1 MSTLYVA
8 TILVASIIALVW
20 IFIKFN
26 SRKTR
31 REEQAFFD
39 HFNRIASEHHIS
51 FTKHEKFNNKIIG
64 LDGLKKMLVIFEFE
78 NKDHPIL
85 INLSDLRS
93 CTLVKEYG
101 HINAGNENKPKLE
114 RYTQSI
120 DLVFTFKNKSES
132 ITVTLYE
139 NHMNGIDQMLSLE
152 ASGKDWETI
161 LSQSIPSYNKQLA

>member
-8 TILVASIIALVW
+8 AILVSSVVALVW

-26 SRKTR
+26 ARKTR
-31 REEQAFFD
+31 REEQAYFD
-39 HFNRIASEHHIS
+39 HFNRIASEHNIR
-51 FTKHEKFNNKIIG
+51 FTKHEKFSNKIIG
-64 LDGLKKMLVIFEFE
+64 LDQLKKTLVIFEFE
-78 NKDHPIL
+78 NQDNPIL
-85 INLSDLRS
+85 INLSDIRS

-120 DLVFTFKNKSES
+120 DLTFTFKNKSES

-139 NHMNGIDQMLSLE
+139 NHVNAIDQMLSLE
-152 ASGKDWETI
+152 ASGKDWESS
-161 LSQSIPSYNKQLA
+161 LSQLIPANNRQLV

>member
-8 TILVASIIALVW
+8 AILVASVVALVW

-26 SRKTR
+26 ARKTR

-39 HFNRIASEHHIS
+39 HFNRIASENNIKY
-51 FTKHEKFNNKIIG
+51 TKHEKFSNKIIG
-64 LDGLKKMLVIFEFE
+64 LDQLKKTLVIFEFE
-78 NKDHPIL
+78 HQDNPIL

-101 HINAGNENKPKLE
+101 HINTGNETKPKLE

-132 ITVTLYE
+132 IIVTLYE

-152 ASGKDWETI
+152 ASGKEWETI
-161 LSQSIPSYNKQLA
+161 ISQSIPSYNRQLA